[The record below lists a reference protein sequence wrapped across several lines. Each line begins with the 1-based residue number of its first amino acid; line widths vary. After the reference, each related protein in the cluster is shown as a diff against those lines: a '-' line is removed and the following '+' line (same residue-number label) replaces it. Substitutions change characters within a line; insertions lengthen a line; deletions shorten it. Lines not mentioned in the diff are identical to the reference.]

1 MALVR
6 VGSNGPSGRGT
17 ACALADVSLPCAMS
31 PKTRPTRPRSY
42 TKAREIQQ
50 LIYEDI
56 KQPDLKPSIR
66 AGCARAWDV
75 IEERCRIL
83 LGKPMPGQLRPD
95 LVPRKPRA
103 RNGRRGPVAPE
114 SMSPVIAESTS
125 PVIADATSQASSSS
139 TVVEPQPA
147 ASTSPAPSTAPTT
160 APVPAAAA
168 PQDEPSI

>member
-1 MALVR
+1 MSGYGKAYDEAYALQR
-6 VGSNGPSGRGT
+6 VLLRDVESADTTPGKR
-17 ACALADVSLPCAMS
+17 ALIAKTFLGLENLRIRIRTPHLKAQREARKRA
-31 PKTRPTRPRSY
+31 PKVT
-42 TKAREIQQ
+42 
-50 LIYEDI
+50 
-56 KQPDLKPSIR
+56 
-66 AGCARAWDV
+66 
-75 IEERCRIL
+75 
-83 LGKPMPGQLRPD
+83 
-95 LVPRKPRA
+95 

-114 SMSPVIAESTS
+114 SLAPVIASTTS